1 MILLDHTLSDSGKEL
16 LEVKA
21 KVLLDDVDVVE
32 LQVAILVMSQWHD
45 ANIVQFN
52 CEDVVLDI

>member
-1 MILLDHTLSDSGKEL
+1 MILLYQALGHTSKQF

-32 LQVAILVMSQWHD
+32 LQITVLVIAKWHD
-45 ANIVQFN
+45 ANIV
-52 CEDVVLDI
+52 